1 MIKVVLESP
10 LNGPTRDII
19 ERNKRYARRAMLD
32 SIQHNEAPFASH
44 LLYDQE
50 GILDEL
56 IIDDRNTG
64 IAMGLLWGESASLI
78 IVYTDYGI
86 SDGMR
91 LGIEHY
97 QKRGIPIQ
105 LRSIGRLKG
114 E

>member
-32 SIQHNEAPFASH
+32 SIQHNEAPFAPH

-50 GILDEL
+50 
-56 IIDDRNTG
+56 NQVYPYTG